1 MGNSIT
7 LKGVGFYESQCYITT
22 SFRVN
27 MVFKRHLPTAALTI
41 ASVLTLKEEEKKVHR
56 EISCPNSYDIE
67 IFIRMSDPIGF
78 SLS

>member
-1 MGNSIT
+1 
-7 LKGVGFYESQCYITT
+7 
-22 SFRVN
+22 